1 MDAPVSDDRSN
12 PSQDSGGPLSHA
24 SATAVAAPSPTQNAE
39 SRDQLIAR
47 RRAAQHAWRA
57 AREGLERAVLRLH
70 EPSCPF
76 PADHPTAVAR
86 LRLEHAERGERQARR
101 SYYHVAEE
109 TGALLSRL
117 AHGVG
122 RA

>member
-1 MDAPVSDDRSN
+1 MGDPVSDEDSH
-12 PSQDSGGPLSHA
+12 PSQDSGRPRD
-24 SATAVAAPSPTQNAE
+24 ATSETAIRAPSTRGAE
-39 SRDQLIAR
+39 SRDQVIAR
-47 RRAAQHAWRA
+47 RRAAQRAWHA
-57 AREGLERAVLRLH
+57 AREGAERAANRLH
-70 EPSCPF
+70 EASH
-76 PADHPTAVAR
+76 PAGSASAVAR

-101 SYYHVAEE
+101 SYYRVAEE